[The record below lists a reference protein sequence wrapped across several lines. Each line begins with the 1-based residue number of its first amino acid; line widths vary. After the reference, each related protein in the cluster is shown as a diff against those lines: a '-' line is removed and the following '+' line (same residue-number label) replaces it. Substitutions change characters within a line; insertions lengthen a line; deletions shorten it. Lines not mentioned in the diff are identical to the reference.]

1 MWTLI
6 GATFGLVF
14 LFVAVLLLCRKSA
27 LRAAQIKALRAE
39 IRAKAH
45 ADEIV
50 KHNSNLCDTDF
61 DKWVRYRRK
70 K

>member
-1 MWTLI
+1 MWPLI
-6 GATFGLVF
+6 GATFGFAF

-27 LRAAQIKALRAE
+27 LRAAQIEALRAE
-39 IRAKAH
+39 IRAKAY

-50 KHNSNLCDTDF
+50 KHNANLCDADF
-61 DKWVRYRRK
+61 DKWVRDRRK